1 MIRSSLEL
9 PFVRCADY
17 VARFMVRTP
26 EFLTQIETWER
37 QVTGV
42 LHESARGR
50 MISEWAKK
58 QECRNIVFSASYSPV
73 ALGIPEV
80 RYDN

>member
-1 MIRSSLEL
+1 MIRSSPEL

-17 VARFMVRTP
+17 VALFMVRNL
-26 EFLTQIETWER
+26 EFLMQIETWAR
-37 QVTGV
+37 QVSDV

-58 QECRNIVFSASYSPV
+58 QECRDIVFSASYSPV
-73 ALGIPEV
+73 ALGISEV
-80 RYDN
+80 RCDN